1 MAEDAGSHTR
11 DPASALGSSFT
22 FDSSRGSHFPWEA
35 IQLAPDLG
43 LLVGD
48 LELRQ
53 ALARGGNVSWF
64 CCLVF
69 GFSPGVSS
77 RMNVPNLKQLLAST
91 MHSIL
96 FVKFIS
102 WLFKYRKK
110 KLERKIPSSRGTKLK
125 GVCGSL

>member
-1 MAEDAGSHTR
+1 MDTGSHTR
-11 DPASALGSSFT
+11 GPASALGSGFT
-22 FDSSRGSHFPWEA
+22 FDSPRGSHFPWET

-43 LLVGD
+43 LLVGH

-53 ALARGGNVSWF
+53 ALATGGNFYWL

-77 RMNVPNLKQLLAST
+77 RVNVPNIKKKLLAST

-96 FVKFIS
+96 VVKFIS
-102 WLFKYRKK
+102 WLFKYRGKN
-110 KLERKIPSSRGTKLK
+110 
-125 GVCGSL
+125 